1 MELGFIRLIEEH
13 REELWNSLGDYSK
26 VFTQAGAVSRASL
39 THGSAGVK
47 GPVDHLA
54 YLKERHGEKIVA
66 VDRSSGAVVGWV
78 GVFPDRDTRG
88 AFFHLAG
95 IEVHAD
101 HRGCGIGTGL
111 MSEVREYVLGRRASR
126 LRFGTSPLLVP
137 CAALY
142 IRQFGTRYH
151 WKEGVRL
158 ADGRPWPCV
167 SCECDF
173 DDPLPESKETHGRR
187 RRSPAAS
194 SRGMEAFPSAGG
206 ISCTRAPCRSF
217 SRPSRRRP
225 CRRRC
230 RPCPGFWRRSTRPSR
245 SFSCTGTASRGST
258 GSPRGSGG
266 PAVLVLH
273 HVPLVRG
280 VIRERPRSRGPAAR
294 SSPWRTRCPSP
305 CSNPAP

>member
-1 MELGFIRLIEEH
+1 MDLGFIRLVEEH
-13 REELWNSLGDYSK
+13 REELWTGLGDFSK

-39 THGSAGVK
+39 THGSAGTK

-66 VDRSSGAVVGWV
+66 VDRSSGAVLGWV
-78 GVFPDRDTRG
+78 GLFPDRDSRG
-88 AFFHLAG
+88 SFYHLAG

-111 MSEVREYVLGRRASR
+111 MTEVRRYVEGHRASR

-142 IRQFGTRYH
+142 IRRFGTRYR

-173 DDPLPESKETHGRR
+173 EDPQPDSRDLAPDEAEPRSVVSWDGGLPV
-187 RRSPAAS
+187 
-194 SRGMEAFPSAGG
+194 
-206 ISCTRAPCRSF
+206 
-217 SRPSRRRP
+217 RRP
-225 CRRRC
+225 DVVYAGALSVVLPPFTTATLAHAMQSVPRFLDTLYAAFEELCLHGYGFAWIDRLPGRDAEGYDGR
-230 RPCPGFWRRSTRPSR
+230 GFWYYAMSR
-245 SFSCTGTASRGST
+245 SFAM
-258 GSPRGSGG
+258 
-266 PAVLVLH
+266 
-273 HVPLVRG
+273 
-280 VIRERPRSRGPAAR
+280 
-294 SSPWRTRCPSP
+294 
-305 CSNPAP
+305 

>member
-13 REELWNSLGDYSK
+13 REELWNGLGDYSK

-39 THGSAGVK
+39 THGTAGVK

-66 VDRSSGAVVGWV
+66 VDRTSGAVLGWV

-111 MSEVREYVLGRRASR
+111 MSRVREYVSGRRASR

-151 WKEGVRL
+151 WKEGVHL

-173 DDPLPESKETHGRR
+173 DDPLPESKELAPAEAESRSVLSWDGGLPVRRRDIVYSGPLSVVLPPFTTTTLSQAMQAVPRFLETFYEAFEELFLHGYGFSWFGRLHGRD
-187 RRSPAAS
+187 AE
-194 SRGMEAFPSAGG
+194 GQPS
-206 ISCTRAPCRSF
+206 
-217 SRPSRRRP
+217 
-225 CRRRC
+225 
-230 RPCPGFWRRSTRPSR
+230 
-245 SFSCTGTASRGST
+245 
-258 GSPRGSGG
+258 GSPEGRPFWYYIMSRAF
-266 PAVLVLH
+266 AV
-273 HVPLVRG
+273 
-280 VIRERPRSRGPAAR
+280 
-294 SSPWRTRCPSP
+294 
-305 CSNPAP
+305 